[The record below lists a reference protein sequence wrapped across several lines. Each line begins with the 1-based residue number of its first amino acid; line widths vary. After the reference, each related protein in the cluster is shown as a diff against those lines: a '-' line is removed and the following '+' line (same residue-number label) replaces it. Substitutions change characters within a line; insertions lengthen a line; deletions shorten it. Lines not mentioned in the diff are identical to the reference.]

1 MTLLLEV
8 QDLSVTYGSFKAL
21 NGASLRVE
29 KGEIHG
35 LIGPN
40 GSGKTTM
47 LNVVCGFARARAGSI
62 AFADA
67 RIERLP
73 VHRRAAMGLGRTFQG
88 IAVFSELSVMEN
100 VLVGLHLRDSQSFF
114 RSCIPFL
121 GQAAELENQQR
132 ALAALKWAG
141 LEGSTA
147 VPAGTLSFGGQR
159 MLDLA
164 RAMVA
169 TPSLLLL
176 DEPAAGLNP
185 NEVAQLAAIVREFRA
200 RGSTV
205 VVVEHHLK
213 FVMGLCDRITVL
225 NFGQTIAADT
235 PDKVQKNPAVI
246 EAYLGPDHVSI
257 DAH

>member
-1 MTLLLEV
+1 MLLEV
-8 QDLSVTYGSFKAL
+8 QDLFVTYGSFKAL
-21 NGASLRVE
+21 SGASLRVE

-47 LNVVCGFARARAGSI
+47 LNAVCGFARARTGSI

-73 VHRRAAMGLGRTFQG
+73 VHRRAAMGLGRSFQG
-88 IAVFSELSVMEN
+88 IAVFPELSVMEN
-100 VLVGLHLRDSQSFF
+100 VLVGLHLHDSQSFL
-114 RSCIPFL
+114 RSCVPFL
-121 GQAAELENQQR
+121 GQAAELENQAR
-132 ALAALKWAG
+132 ALAALKWTG

-147 VPAGTLSFGGQR
+147 MPAGTLSFGGQR

-169 TPSLLLL
+169 APSLLLL

-185 NEVAQLAAIVREFRA
+185 NEVAQLAGIVREFRA